1 MVTGDYI
8 NTAIAVAKDLGMA
21 DSTKPVLL
29 IEAKRAQQHTQF
41 GGVSKTALSP
51 CPLPLNSMFQSAL
64 YTTTAA
70 AQQNSAHSMQAA
82 MKTLPANDHG
92 GEGLSLEE
100 SAAIQHAP
108 SLELDPALY
117 CTRRHVDFAAMQP
130 EQLLSQHDAHQPSG
144 LAPQRSTLI
153 SCLSSS
159 LHKGSPYQTPFSSHS
174 HQPLLATDNH
184 LNSTKSTPPA
194 CRPCLAPSPNP
205 PDPPSAPLR
214 LMFLNASTGLEMV
227 QAQAVLALAEGR
239 MQCAVTGDS
248 FEQLLQQ
255 SDVSVVELVMRNAV
269 VFARM
274 KPHQKGQVMD
284 LLGRRGLYQI
294 FQGRPRHIQVC
305 IAITAMYWPL
315 SRHA

>member
-8 NTAIAVAKDLGMA
+8 NTAMAVAKDLGMA

-29 IEAKRAQQHTQF
+29 IEARAQRTQP
-41 GGVSKTALSP
+41 GGISKTTLSP
-51 CPLPLNSMFQSAL
+51 SPLPLNSTFQSAH

-70 AQQNSAHSMQAA
+70 AQQNGAHSMQAA
-82 MKTLPANDHG
+82 MKTLPAKDSG
-92 GEGLSLEE
+92 GERLSLEE

-130 EQLLSQHDAHQPSG
+130 EQLLSQHHAHQPSD

-174 HQPLLATDNH
+174 HQPLLATDTH
-184 LNSTKSTPPA
+184 SISTASTPPA
-194 CRPCLAPSPNP
+194 CRPCLAPGPTP

-214 LMFLNASTGLEMV
+214 LKFLDASTGLEMV
-227 QAQAVLALAEGR
+227 QAQAVLALAEDR

-248 FEQLLQQ
+248 FDKLLQQ

-284 LLGRRGLYQI
+284 LLGRRGLYQM
-294 FQGRPRHIQVC
+294 FQGRPRHVQVC
-305 IAITAMYWPL
+305 IVLFAMYWRL